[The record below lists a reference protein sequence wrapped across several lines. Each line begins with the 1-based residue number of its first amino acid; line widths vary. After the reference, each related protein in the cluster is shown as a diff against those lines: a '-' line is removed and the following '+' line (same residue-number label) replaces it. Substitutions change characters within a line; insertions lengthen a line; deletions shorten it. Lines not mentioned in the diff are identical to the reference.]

1 MGGMGGGIKGE
12 DGEGSI
18 LMNRGH
24 HMAAMGVGGMGGG
37 VGIGIGG
44 SAYIQQGLT
53 MILAQQGG
61 GGSIG
66 GGVGG
71 AGGQPQRKKKRKK
84 VVLTAEELER
94 ERELTRL
101 RKCGR
106 CGEPGHTVRTC
117 MSTSH
122 IDGETKLKGKELCV
136 RCGRPMHVHDDGRE
150 CGYKTRMD
158 GARIEAAR
166 ADTRGGGT
174 GDGKGKK
181 RAKG

>member
-1 MGGMGGGIKGE
+1 MQKSYVENGLLKNADGKFIKCS
-12 DGEGSI
+12 D
-18 LMNRGH
+18 
-24 HMAAMGVGGMGGG
+24 MARKRK
-37 VGIGIGG
+37 
-44 SAYIQQGLT
+44 
-53 MILAQQGG
+53 
-61 GGSIG
+61 
-66 GGVGG
+66 
-71 AGGQPQRKKKRKK
+71 RKKKRKK

-136 RCGRPMHVHDDGRE
+136 RCDRPMHVHDDGRE

-166 ADTRGGGT
+166 ADTRGDGDGKGG
-174 GDGKGKK
+174 GKGKK